1 MITFIVIYLIL
12 GFLLLLISDHG
23 LDSVG
28 DVLFFLITWP
38 ICLIAILVDYFSNEN
53 NN

>member
-1 MITFIVIYLIL
+1 M
-12 GFLLLLISDHG
+12 DHG